1 MWMEVVSLLV
11 PSLIGGVVASLL
23 TNYWASRFAFGRFRK
38 EQWWHEKRKAS
49 DSIIKEL
56 SRMKFH
62 AAAYL
67 ESQEMGGATSLGKID
82 EQKDKSW
89 SLREVAYAGAYIVSS
104 KTVEAVERALRAQ
117 ASYFED
123 PYSQSEHEYE
133 VAKDVVDVV
142 RREAHCDLGIS
153 QGPTGSVAGGGGGD

>member
-1 MWMEVVSLLV
+1 
-11 PSLIGGVVASLL
+11 
-23 TNYWASRFAFGRFRK
+23 
-38 EQWWHEKRKAS
+38 
-49 DSIIKEL
+49 
-56 SRMKFH
+56 MKFR

-67 ESQEMGGATSLGKID
+67 AREETGGAIILGKID

-104 KTVEAVERALRAQ
+104 KTVEAVERALRVE
-117 ASYFED
+117 ASYIDGEE
-123 PYSQSEHEYE
+123 PYSQFVDEYE
-133 VAKDVVDVV
+133 VAKDVLDVV